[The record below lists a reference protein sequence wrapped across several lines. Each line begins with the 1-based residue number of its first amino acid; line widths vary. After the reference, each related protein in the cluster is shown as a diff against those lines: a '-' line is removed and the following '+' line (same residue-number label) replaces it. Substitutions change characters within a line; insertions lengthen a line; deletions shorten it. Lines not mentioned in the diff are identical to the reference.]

1 MDNTIPRVILIHS
14 KSVQVVDAK
23 LKVYKTFKSYMDQG
37 HIFIHHEYEDNDDI
51 ARWIACEHIV
61 QSCAYLESIRASI
74 SETHLVSVLD
84 DAFNNSFT
92 QENIRELCYKIFIQT
107 KDETVGAVGSQS
119 YVCRYSRNVQ
129 YFKRILVEETINRT
143 SQFLGTKI
151 CSGILYHMEAMVQ
164 DKIMNLTKR
173 QFSDERHEHRPE
185 FEFSDESHEHRPG
198 FEFSD
203 ESHGHRPQYQT
214 FDESHARRPGFEL
227 FDEIHRPRYPMFAE
241 RYARRPRFQFPEEM
255 HERIQFSIQAII
267 ISVIATAAG
276 FIISIGVFFITIIYP
291 VDINSKVWRKKIADE
306 VFDKIRASRSTLK
319 AEILQEMES
328 ICSNTSDDLQYILAK
343 LKEFKLEVSP
353 MDQSQCKYSF
363 FK

>member
-92 QENIRELCYKIFIQT
+92 QENLRELCYTIVIQT

-129 YFKRILVEETINRT
+129 YFKRILFEETLHRT
-143 SQFLGTKI
+143 SRFLGAKI

-164 DKIMNLTKR
+164 KKIMNLTKR
-173 QFSDERHEHRPE
+173 QFSDERHAHG
-185 FEFSDESHEHRPG
+185 PG

-214 FDESHARRPGFEL
+214 FDESHARRPGFEF
-227 FDEIHRPRYPMFAE
+227 FDESHRPRYPIFAE

-255 HERIQFSIQAII
+255 YGRIQFVIQAII
-267 ISVIATAAG
+267 ISVFATAAG